1 MPNRDDLIEAEL
13 SHSIIGAFLESYWKL
28 GYGFTESICASALE
42 RELIKRK
49 HRVQREVGVPVFY
62 DGAKIGWFRLD
73 MIVDGRIV
81 LELKATE
88 VLPAYARRQ
97 LFNYLRCTRQQ
108 VRLLLH
114 YGPKPKFYRQ
124 VCTRL
129 GSADS

>member
-1 MPNRDDLIEAEL
+1 MRNRDDLIEAEL
-13 SHSIIGAFLESYWKL
+13 SRAIIGAFLDCYWKL

-42 RELIKRK
+42 LLERK

-81 LELKATE
+81 LELKSTE
-88 VLPAYARRQ
+88 VLPPYARRQ
-97 LFNYLRCTRQQ
+97 LFNYPHCTRQQ
-108 VRLLLH
+108 IGLLLH
-114 YGPKPKFYRQ
+114 CDPKPKFDRQ

-129 GSADS
+129 CSADS